1 VTWWSSATSDA
12 ARIRA
17 FRHTLEDRVAE
28 HAERFPWGTLISSP
42 SIGDVYDVNFLRLD
56 STRRSA
62 EALAALADDLQP
74 HLFHRKVV
82 VDRGGERLAHD
93 FSRLGWTVTV
103 HLVMA
108 HRREPDRRVNTS
120 SVREVSSDELRRVR
134 RESALGSSGTEELGE
149 HLAVVKRRVG
159 EALPVRHFA
168 VRAGRRIAGYCE
180 LRSDGRIAQIEDVNT
195 LEAFRGR
202 GLGRALVEHVLDA
215 ARRDHELVY
224 LEALRDDW
232 PRELYV
238 KLGFEVVD
246 ERHLFLRPPHR
257 LTALRVR
264 TPRLELR
271 LATRAELRE
280 LAEVAQR
287 GIHPPEEMPFTVAW
301 TDNASSPSFRDDF
314 VAFHEGAVAAW
325 RPARWTLNLVAF
337 EDGRPVGTQAVGGR
351 SFART
356 RRVDTGSWLGRDR
369 QGRGLGTEMRAAA
382 LELAFARLGAHE
394 AWSAAH
400 DGNEASR
407 RVSEKLGYTPS
418 GTETHRPR
426 GERVRATRLVRRR
439 DGWRSPVPV
448 EIEGLAP
455 LLPLFGVAP

>member
-1 VTWWSSATSDA
+1 
-12 ARIRA
+12 
-17 FRHTLEDRVAE
+17 
-28 HAERFPWGTLISSP
+28 
-42 SIGDVYDVNFLRLD
+42 
-56 STRRSA
+56 
-62 EALAALADDLQP
+62 
-74 HLFHRKVV
+74 VV
-82 VDRGGERLAHD
+82 VDRSGERLAHD
-93 FSRLGWTVTV
+93 FRRLGWTATV

-108 HRREPDRRVNTS
+108 HRREPDRRVDTS
-120 SVREVSSDELRRVR
+120 AVREVSFAELRRVR
-134 RESALGSSGTEELGE
+134 GESALRSSGAEELGE
-149 HLAVVKRRVG
+149 HLAIAKRHVA
-159 EALPVRHFA
+159 EALPMRHFA

-195 LEAFRGR
+195 VEEFRGR
-202 GLGRALVEHVLDA
+202 GLGRALVQHALDA

-238 KLGFEVVD
+238 KLGFDVVD

-287 GIHPPEEMPFTVAW
+287 GIHPSEEMPFTVAW

-314 VAFHEGAVAAW
+314 VAFHEDAVASW
-325 RPARWTLNLVAF
+325 RPARWTLNLIAF
-337 EDGRPVGTQAVGGR
+337 EDGRPVGTQALRAR

-382 LELAFARLGAHE
+382 LELAFGPLGADE
-394 AWSAAH
+394 AWSTAH
-400 DGNEASR
+400 DGNEASL
-407 RVSEKLGYTPS
+407 RVSDKVGYAAS

-426 GERVRATRLVRRR
+426 GERVRATKLVRRR
-439 DGWRSPVPV
+439 DGWRSPVSV
-448 EIEGLAP
+448 DIGGLGP
-455 LLPLFGVAP
+455 LLPLFGAAP

>member
-1 VTWWSSATSDA
+1 M
-12 ARIRA
+12 
-17 FRHTLEDRVAE
+17 
-28 HAERFPWGTLISSP
+28 
-42 SIGDVYDVNFLRLD
+42 
-56 STRRSA
+56 
-62 EALAALADDLQP
+62 
-74 HLFHRKVV
+74 V
-82 VDRGGERLAHD
+82 VDRGGKRLAHD
-93 FSRLGWTVTV
+93 FGRLGWTVTV

-108 HRREPDRRVNTS
+108 HRREPDRRVDTS
-120 SVREVSSDELRRVR
+120 SVREVSFDELRRVR
-134 RESALGSSGTEELGE
+134 RESARRSSGTEELGE
-149 HLAVVKRRVG
+149 HLAGAKRRVA
-159 EALPVRHFA
+159 EALPMRHFA

-195 LEAFRGR
+195 LEEFRGR
-202 GLGRALVEHVLDA
+202 GLGRALVQHVLDV

-238 KLGFEVVD
+238 KLGFDVVD

-287 GIHPPEEMPFTVAW
+287 GIHPPEEMPFTAAW
-301 TDNASSPSFRDDF
+301 TDSASSPSFRDDF
-314 VAFHEGAVAAW
+314 VAFHENAVASW
-325 RPARWTLNLVAF
+325 RPARWTLNLIAF
-337 EDGRPVGTQAVGGR
+337 ETGRPVGTQALSAR

-356 RRVDTGSWLGRDR
+356 RRVETGSWLGRDR

-382 LELAFARLGAHE
+382 LEVAFGPLGADE
-394 AWSAAH
+394 ASSTAH

-407 RVSEKLGYTPS
+407 RVSEKLGYTAA

-439 DGWRSPVPV
+439 DAWRSPVPV
-448 EIEGLAP
+448 EIEGLGP
-455 LLPLFGVAP
+455 LLPLFGAAP